1 MGLEQSRAAVE
12 DLLVGKSAL
21 SLRTEG
27 EWNTA
32 EDIVLRWFADVKV
45 AESNDTF
52 QAAFQDSRM
61 TMRAILEER
70 QSGYWRQKVPI
81 RGADTDAGVRD
92 LKSMYGV
99 AGIKER
105 MDSSNFQVQG
115 KHERAKYEKGLFDM
129 SAALLN
135 PKISL
140 KIGGGADITPAPSP
154 SPRSGNGPPPPPPP
168 MSGGN
173 NQIYRTTGDTTYV
186 FMPVSPER
194 DMLIFHLLVLTSK
207 VSDSPSFKLF
217 AQYMKSRLTRIR
229 FAFEGDAG
237 AKFLDFAPAGEQ
249 LPKFRYGFGNIMKP
263 TASDREIADRKL
275 RATEYKSILRSG
287 KRNEIILAYRQH
299 GTLAD
304 QPSTFP
310 VFAKGVFAPNR
321 ATPNEPFHKGYEVVG
336 DDMQPKGFILTLGGE
351 MRAGTAS
358 ALGGSTS
365 LFPISAV
372 DAKPL

>member
-1 MGLEQSRAAVE
+1 MGLEQSRADVE
-12 DLLVGKSAL
+12 ELLVGKAAS
-21 SLRTEG
+21 SLRTEE
-27 EWNTA
+27 EWSGA
-32 EDIVLRWFADVKV
+32 QDVVMRWFADVKV
-45 AESNDTF
+45 AESTDTF

-61 TMRAILEER
+61 TMRAILDDR
-70 QSGYWRQKVPI
+70 QTGYWQQKVPI

-105 MDSSNFQVQG
+105 MVASNFQAQG
-115 KHERAKYEKGLFDM
+115 KLERAKYEKGLFDM

-135 PKISL
+135 PRISL
-140 KIGGGADITPAPSP
+140 KIGGGADIAPAPVQHT
-154 SPRSGNGPPPPPPP
+154 GKGPPPPPPP
-168 MSGGN
+168 KAGGA

-194 DMLIFHLLVLTSK
+194 DMLIFHVLNLASK
-207 VSDSPSFKLF
+207 VTASPGFRRF
-217 AQYMKSRLTRIR
+217 AQYMRSRLTRIK

-249 LPKFRYGFGNIMKP
+249 LPKFRYGFGKIMTP
-263 TASDREIADRKL
+263 TASYEEIADRKL
-275 RATEYKSILRSG
+275 KATEYKTILRSG

-321 ATPNEPFHKGYEVVG
+321 AQTNEPLHKGYEVVG
-336 DDMQPKGFILTLGGE
+336 DDLRPMGFILTLGGV
-351 MRAGTAS
+351 MRAGRA
-358 ALGGSTS
+358 ADLGGTTE
-365 LFPISAV
+365 LFPISLV
-372 DAKPL
+372 DAKPQ